1 MSSSDAGKSKP
12 AANSHI
18 ASALRTLDTE
28 AEGVAALA
36 AAMSDGLGAPFV
48 AAVETIRTARGRV
61 IVTGMGKSGHVAR
74 KIAATLA
81 STGTPAFFV
90 HAADASHGD
99 LGMITSDDVMLALS
113 WSGETEELKDLINY
127 SRRFRIVLIAVTVNA
142 ESTLGKAADIVL
154 ALPPA
159 REACPHNLA
168 PTTSSLMQLALGDA
182 LAIALLESR
191 GFTAI
196 DFGVFHPRGRLGA
209 ALKFV
214 GEVMH
219 PGAAVPLIKRGAP
232 MSEAIVEMSGQG
244 FRLRRRDRAK
254 RQARRRHHRRRFAPS
269 HAHGF
274 AAGAGRCRHDGIA
287 KDRAARSIGQR
298 GVANSQ
304 FIENHGAHRR
314 GSGPAG
320 RHRAFPRSAARRRGV
335 MRALIEHDLS
345 DLPSPAAAG
354 FAKAGNRRP
363 PRIKSGAGISGTCSN
378 TVRPAPRSNRRRR
391 IAARAATLG
400 AAGAGL
406 TGAADA
412 AGVDGAVWN
421 TGLTG
426 TAGALAPLAGGN
438 TS

>member
-1 MSSSDAGKSKP
+1 MTRAKLSSSDARKPKP

-48 AAVETIRTARGRV
+48 SAVDTIRAARGRV

-127 SRRFRIVLIAVTVNA
+127 SRRFRIVLIAVTVNVA
-142 ESTLGKAADIVL
+142 STLGKAADIVL
-154 ALPPA
+154 ALPAA

-214 GEVMH
+214 GDVMH
-219 PGAAVPLIKRGAP
+219 PGAAVPLIKRGSP
-232 MSEAIVEMSGQG
+232 MSEAIVEMSAKG
-244 FRLRRRDRAK
+244 FGCVAVIERNGKLAGVITDGDLRRHMRVDLL
-254 RQARRRHHRRRFAPS
+254 QAPVDA
-269 HAHGF
+269 
-274 AAGAGRCRHDGIA
+274 
-287 KDRAARSIGQR
+287 
-298 GVANSQ
+298 
-304 FIENHGAHRR
+304 
-314 GSGPAG
+314 
-320 RHRAFPRSAARRRGV
+320 V
-335 MRALIEHDLS
+335 MTA
-345 DLPSPAAAG
+345 SP
-354 FAKAGNRRP
+354 K
-363 PRIKSGAGISGTCSN
+363 
-378 TVRPAPRSNRRRR
+378 TVRPDQLASEALQLLNSSKITALIVVIANRPVGIVHFHDLLR
-391 IAARAATLG
+391 
-400 AAGAGL
+400 
-406 TGAADA
+406 
-412 AGVDGAVWN
+412 AGVA
-421 TGLTG
+421 
-426 TAGALAPLAGGN
+426 
-438 TS
+438 